1 MSTLFENQERRDQP
15 WPLLSLC
22 FSWGSGSGSLQKSF
36 QTRVWCQWWLTAPLH
51 NVTFRAVTTMLGKSH
66 TPNSL
71 LKELLYNPRYRQ
83 EPLSAAVVL
92 SSAQCSPKILNFT
105 DFFQSSRG
113 RLRAANH
120 LDIFWNLYF
129 TTVCTERTTLVFI
142 SNLPV
147 EPARQLRFFWGFS
160 VEYQQNWDV
169 LSQYYKLP
177 PRAEFSHHRQRTGT
191 TVPPFW
197 CSPGPKPNMTMK
209 IEESAGPKGQ
219 VLHKHPDENTNLFLW
234 CFELWH

>member
-1 MSTLFENQERRDQP
+1 
-15 WPLLSLC
+15 
-22 FSWGSGSGSLQKSF
+22 
-36 QTRVWCQWWLTAPLH
+36 
-51 NVTFRAVTTMLGKSH
+51 MLGKSH

-147 EPARQLRFFWGFS
+147 EPARQLRFF
-160 VEYQQNWDV
+160 
-169 LSQYYKLP
+169 
-177 PRAEFSHHRQRTGT
+177 
-191 TVPPFW
+191 
-197 CSPGPKPNMTMK
+197 
-209 IEESAGPKGQ
+209 
-219 VLHKHPDENTNLFLW
+219 
-234 CFELWH
+234 